1 MKYKIGWFSTGRDKA
16 ARDLL
21 ETVYKHIQN
30 GKLQGMEI
38 SFVFSNR
45 DKGEDKE
52 SDKFFKLVK
61 RFKIPLITFP
71 WREFKTSLRKE
82 DIKEW
87 RRLYDEEIIKRI
99 SKFKVNL
106 IMLAGYMLIVGQEMC
121 QKYPMINLHPAAP
134 GGPKGTWQE
143 VIWKLIK
150 NKAKE
155 TGAMIHLVTPELDTG
170 PPLTYCTFS
179 LRGEKFDSLW
189 IKMEKKLKKKS
200 LKEIQRE
207 EGEEEPLFREIRKE
221 ELAREFPLIIYTL
234 EALSRGAIDLEKR
247 PFIKPLCLNK
257 QLTAENT
264 KNFVSI

>member
-1 MKYKIGWFSTGRDKA
+1 MKYKIGWFSSGRDKA
-16 ARDLL
+16 AQDLL

-30 GKLQGMEI
+30 GRLQGMEI

-45 DKGEDKE
+45 APGDDEK

-71 WREFKTSLRKE
+71 WRKFKPNLRKK

-87 RRLYDEEIIKRI
+87 REIYDEQIIKRI
-99 SKFKVNL
+99 SKFEVNL
-106 IMLAGYMLIVGQEMC
+106 IMLAGYMLIVGEKMC
-121 QKYPMINLHPAAP
+121 QKYPMINLHPAVP

-155 TGAMIHLVTPELDTG
+155 TGAMIHLVTPELDAG

-179 LRGEKFDSLW
+179 LRGGKFSSLW
-189 IKMEKKLKKKS
+189 IKMEEKLKKKS
-200 LKEIQRE
+200 LKEIRRE
-207 EGEEEPLFREIRKE
+207 EREEEPLFREIRKE

-234 EALSRGAIDLEKR
+234 EALSREAIDLEKR
-247 PFIKPLCLNK
+247 PSIEPVCLNNK
-257 QLTAENT
+257 IESSE
-264 KNFVSI
+264 KMFIS

>member
-16 ARDLL
+16 AQDLL
-21 ETVYKHIQN
+21 ETVYKHIQG

-45 DKGEDKE
+45 APGEDKK
-52 SDKFFKLVK
+52 SDKFFELVK

-71 WREFKTSLRKE
+71 WREFETALRKE
-82 DIKEW
+82 DIKKW

-106 IMLAGYMLIVGQEMC
+106 IMLAGYMLIVGEKMC
-121 QKYPMINLHPAAP
+121 EEYPLVNLHPAVP
-134 GGPKGTWQE
+134 GGPQGTWQE

-150 NKAKE
+150 NKDKE
-155 TGAMIHLVTPELDTG
+155 TGAMIHLVTPDLDAG
-170 PPLTYCTFS
+170 PPLTYCSFS
-179 LRGEKFDSLW
+179 LREKKFRLLW
-189 IKMEKKLKKKS
+189 TKMEEKLKKKS
-200 LKEIQRE
+200 LKEIQKE

-234 EALSRGAIDLEKR
+234 EALSMGAIDLEKR

-257 QLTAENT
+257 KIRCDNEAG
-264 KNFVSI
+264 